1 MQEIARI
8 YEPKL
13 LLFFMRTGVLV
24 VYYNFNPCGIF
35 ENMTS
40 FSPVL
45 NQGLEQGKLMAVV
58 NIRK

>member
-1 MQEIARI
+1 MQKIARI

-13 LLFFMRTGVLV
+13 LFFFMRTGVLIV
-24 VYYNFNPCGIF
+24 NYNFNPCGIF

-58 NIRK
+58 NIRE